1 MDTKI
6 QLQSAP
12 WLDKVPNRR
21 RGERRERKKEREKKH
36 EGAVKKSCDLM
47 GSTRVGPTAG
57 EMRVYSSAQTHTGL
71 ERFNFASHI
80 ASPEPQ
86 HEAERSTEWAEG
98 EAPPSSSVARP

>member
-1 MDTKI
+1 MIKYRIEDAA
-6 QLQSAP
+6 S
-12 WLDKVPNRR
+12 V
-21 RGERRERKKEREKKH
+21 ERERKKGKKKH